1 MRVRQLAALAG
12 GVPPRE
18 LAALMR
24 GVLVRRVAML
34 AGGNLVRKTAGI
46 IGSGRSAGP
55 RRPHRSGP
63 DWTLVSQPPDPDPG
77 AGSWSSSPASSQPC

>member
-1 MRVRQLAALAG
+1 M
-12 GVPPRE
+12 PPRE

-24 GVLVRRVAML
+24 GVLVRKMAML

-63 DWTLVSQPPDPDPG
+63 AWTLASRHPDPDPG
-77 AGSWSSSPASSQPC
+77 AGSWSSSSGSSQRC